1 MAFLQILTGDAK
13 GQKVDID
20 RDRIIIGR
28 SPDNVA
34 VINDPSVSGKHCV
47 IIREGRRFTVRDLDS
62 TNGTKLNN
70 VAIKECRLSPKDIVT
85 AGSVEVVFDGDDVE
99 PDEDYFAPATE
110 TQITVRRDTAANLN
124 TLGIASSFEARRS
137 NKHFLVVVIGVITV
151 FVVGTL
157 GWILY
162 NLFCQ

>member
-1 MAFLQILTGDAK
+1 MAFIQILTGDAK

-20 RDRIIIGR
+20 RDRIIVGR

-34 VINDPSVSGKHCV
+34 VVNDPSVSGKHCA
-47 IIREGRRFTVRDLDS
+47 IIREGRRFTIRDLDS

-70 VAIKECRLSPKDIVT
+70 VPIKECRLSPKDVIT
-85 AGSVEVVFDGDDVE
+85 AGSVEIVFDGNDVE

-110 TQITVRRDTAANLN
+110 TQITVRRDTTANPN
-124 TLGIASSFEARRS
+124 TLGIASSFETRRD
-137 NKHFLVVVIGVITV
+137 NKRLWVIIMGVIAV
-151 FVVGTL
+151 FVLGAL
-157 GWILY
+157 GWFLY